1 MAVKAETDWWRLD
14 FTLKEEK
21 IFYRGDNNVYNAGL
35 IWGRKCSINGTIG
48 QKISLNSTEGAG
60 EAK

>member
-1 MAVKAETDWWRLD
+1 MAVKAETDWRRLE
-14 FTLKEEK
+14 FNLKEGK
-21 IFYRGDNNVYNAGL
+21 ILYREDNNVYNAGL